1 MDIATIFGILG
12 GVALIFAAIVLGGN
26 LGAFVDM
33 PSVLIVI
40 GGSTFATF
48 IRFPMKDVFSSL
60 KLGLGLAFT
69 NPKDDPHFIYDKAM
83 ELGAVVRKNG
93 LLGLENIEIE
103 HPLMARGIRM
113 CVDGHGA
120 EVIRASVAR
129 EVNMSIRNEEMG
141 EIMFRGIGDTA
152 PAFGMIGTLVGLVQ
166 MLSNLSDPDSIG
178 PAMSIAMLTTF
189 YGAVLANLIALPI
202 ADKLA
207 LKVARTKLTK
217 ELIVESVVQIQAS
230 QSPTVL
236 KEILGAY
243 LPGGVPPDVEEDVSA
258 P

>member
-1 MDIATIFGILG
+1 MDLATIIGIIG
-12 GVALIFAAIVLGGN
+12 GVALIVAAIVLGGN
-26 LGAFVDM
+26 LGAFVDV
-33 PSVLIVI
+33 PSILIVI

-48 IRFPMKDVFSSL
+48 IRFPMRDVFSSL
-60 KLGLGLAFT
+60 KLGFGLAFI
-69 NPKDDPHFIYDKAM
+69 NPKDDPQFIYDKAM
-83 ELGAVVRKNG
+83 ELGAIVRKNG

-120 EVIRASVAR
+120 DVIRASVAR
-129 EVNMSIRNEEMG
+129 EVHMSIRKEEMG
-141 EIMFRGIGDTA
+141 EVMFRGIGDTA

-202 ADKLA
+202 ADKLT
-207 LKVARTKLTK
+207 LKAERTRQTK
-217 ELIVESVVQIQAS
+217 ELIIESVVQIQAS

-243 LPGGVPPDVEEDVSA
+243 LPGGVPPDVEESVE
-258 P
+258 